1 MTNPTISPLMPI
13 IQKEIVE
20 KGAITVADYMALALG
35 HPEHG
40 YYMREN
46 PFGRK
51 GDFVTAPEISQIFGE
66 LIGAWCAELWL
77 QTGGGDLQLIEL
89 GPGRGTSMSDILRA
103 TASVPGFHDSLC
115 ITMVETSESLKNIQK
130 SALMEAH
137 SRIYWQNDIEDLPRM
152 PAIFLANEF
161 FDALPIR
168 QFIKTDGGL
177 KEKMVTM
184 DLDDP
189 DRLVFTIQEMGLT
202 LVKGGDYS
210 DDGSVTETCP
220 AARIVMQQICDH
232 LRVHGGAGLAIDYGY
247 TGGSAGNTLQAVRDH
262 GFYPVLETPGKADI
276 TAHVDFD
283 NLAEIATESGLRVF
297 DVVPQGAFLMKLGA
311 EIRAE
316 IVTRNASE
324 AQAEEVYSGLE
335 RLISPSEMGELFKAL
350 SFTSYEGITLAG
362 FNPIDGEED
371 T

>member
-1 MTNPTISPLMPI
+1 MTSPLMPI
-13 IQKEIVE
+13 VQKEIID

-77 QTGGGDLQLIEL
+77 QTGGGDMQLVEL
-89 GPGRGTSMSDILRA
+89 GPGRGTLMSDILRS
-103 TASVPGFHDSLC
+103 TAHVPGFHDSLC
-115 ITMVETSESLKNIQK
+115 ITMVETSESLIEKQK
-130 SALMEAH
+130 TKLQDMH
-137 SRIYWQNDIEDLPRM
+137 PRVYWQRDIEDLPRM

-189 DRLVFTIQEMGLT
+189 EKLVFTIQEMGLT

-220 AARIVMQQICDH
+220 AARMIMQQICDH

-283 NLAEIATESGLRVF
+283 SLGAIASESGMRVF
-297 DVVPQGAFLMKLGA
+297 DIVSQGALLMKLGA

-316 IVTRNASE
+316 VVMRNASKE
-324 AQAEEVYSGLE
+324 QREEIVSGLE

-350 SFTSYEGITLAG
+350 AFTSYEGITLAG
-362 FNPIDGEED
+362 FNPLDEEND